1 MKAYLCDHDGIQGW
15 ILNMATEKKV
25 YFPQKHGSKSFRFEE
40 VVPHSDVQFEEYQ
53 PTIVPPVK
61 KMMPARDEL
70 IQFRKK
76 DGGDFEA
83 SAILDTSERVL
94 AGVRPCDL
102 KGIHIMDAVFGQGI
116 SDPHYR
122 ARRDHTHIIAYVCS
136 SSCGDG
142 CFCEASGSL
151 DHREGADVI
160 LTPLGDGRILVE
172 ALTDHGES
180 LLEGAGFA
188 PCHEAESIS
197 HKARRARPEPFGRQF
212 SGPIDDL
219 SDQLNQA
226 WDGPIWEKH
235 VEMCFSCGTC
245 NLVCPTCYCFD
256 VQDEMAIDGVSGSR
270 TRSWDGCMLPGFAS
284 VAGGHNFRS
293 TPAARQR
300 HRVKKKFEYLPE
312 RFDFG
317 AACVG
322 CGRCGAQCTAG
333 IDIFDIVND
342 VMQEGV
348 LA

>member
-1 MKAYLCDHDGIQGW
+1 MKAYLSDHAGIQQW
-15 ILNMATEKKV
+15 ILNMATEKTV
-25 YFPQKHGSKSFRFEE
+25 FFPQKHGMKSFRFDE
-40 VVPHSDVQFEEYQ
+40 VTPQSEVQFEDYQ

-61 KMMPARDEL
+61 KLMPARDEL

-76 DGGDFEA
+76 GGGDFEA
-83 SAILDTSERVL
+83 STVLDTEERVL

-102 KGIHIMDAVFGQGI
+102 KGIHVMDTVFGQGI

-122 ARRDHTHIIAYVCS
+122 TRRDHSHIIAYSCPT
-136 SSCGDG
+136 SCGDR

-151 DHREGADVI
+151 DHREGADVF
-160 LTPLGDGRILVE
+160 LTPLSDGRLLVE
-172 ALTDHGES
+172 ALTEAGET
-180 LLEGAGFA
+180 LLNNAGFT
-188 PCHEAESIS
+188 PCNSAASLREEA
-197 HKARRARPEPFGRQF
+197 RGNRPKPFGRQF
-212 SGPIDDL
+212 SGSVEDL
-219 SDQLNQA
+219 PAQLQQS
-226 WDGPIWEKH
+226 WEGPIWEQH

-245 NLVCPTCYCFD
+245 NFVCPTCYCFD
-256 VQDEMAIDGVSGSR
+256 VQDEMAIDGVSGTR
-270 TRSWDGCMLPGFAS
+270 TRSWDGCMLPDFAS

-293 TPAARQR
+293 APAARQR

-322 CGRCGAQCTAG
+322 CGRCGAQCTSG

-348 LA
+348 MA